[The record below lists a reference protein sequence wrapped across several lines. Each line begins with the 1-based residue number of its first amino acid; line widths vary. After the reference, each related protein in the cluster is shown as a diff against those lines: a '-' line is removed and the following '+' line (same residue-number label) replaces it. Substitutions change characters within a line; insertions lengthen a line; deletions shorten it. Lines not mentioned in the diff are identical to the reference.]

1 MSDAIENEMHCTPP
15 ELTQIAVNSMQG
27 LIPPKSLKVYD
38 FYIMPLMKSISIS
51 SRSSL
56 SGLSTLN
63 DYKLLHRFQNSAK
76 TNFKT
81 LLTLLN

>member
-15 ELTQIAVNSMQG
+15 ELTQIAVNSMQD

-38 FYIMPLMKSISIS
+38 FYTMPLMKSISIS
-51 SRSSL
+51 SRSSI

-63 DYKLLHRFQNSAK
+63 DINDYKLLYTSFPEFCENE
-76 TNFKT
+76 F
-81 LLTLLN
+81 